1 VLLDHVLAS
10 RSRIQR
16 SHIGK
21 ATTTMTGRARLA
33 CGIVFVAVTFNMVLC
48 FLNTH
53 VLAID
58 VSYVIASETIILG
71 LAAVVSFRLLNTET
85 LIVLLLFVAYVC
97 AIWIMTETP
106 NLRTV
111 RTFLIPA
118 VFFALGCTSAKPEEA
133 DRLLYLLL
141 TLVLSM
147 GLFELLFLDSFLKV
161 FDVLSYYVSKGGVD
175 DEQAQTAATNLY
187 VSGLRVDDG
196 HQSLGFLGLHRISS
210 IFLEPV
216 SAGNFTAISFIWLWL
231 RREKRPLNM
240 LFLGICALLIVMS
253 DNRFAAFSC
262 VILVVTNAMPILRL
276 KIVIFAMPFVFA
288 LVLMF
293 AGSIYGP
300 SYVDN
305 SFLGRLVIS
314 GLELQSFDIS
324 DWFGDFGTKVGLEY
338 ADAGYAYVVN
348 RFGIVGCVALWAC
361 FSASALRTEE
371 AIRLKTLVAIYVCL
385 SLSIGEAL
393 FSIKT
398 SALLWFLYGASQMVP
413 RKSHVA
419 SRSGERAQ
427 WEVRT
432 EAV

>member
-1 VLLDHVLAS
+1 LAAALG
-10 RSRIQR
+10 RQR
-16 SHIGK
+16 SHLGK

-53 VLAID
+53 VLAIN
-58 VSYVIASETIILG
+58 VSYVIAIETVILG
-71 LAAVVSFRLLNTET
+71 LAAVLSFRLLDTEA
-85 LIVLLLFVAYVC
+85 LIVLLLFVVYVC
-97 AIWIMTETP
+97 AIAIITATP

-118 VFFALGCTSAKPEEA
+118 VFFALGCISAKPAEA
-133 DRLLYLLL
+133 DRLLYVLL
-141 TLVLSM
+141 TLVLFM
-147 GLFELLFLDSFLKV
+147 GLFEWLFLDSFLKV

-175 DEQAQTAATNLY
+175 DELAQTAATNLY

-196 HQSLGFLGLHRISS
+196 HQSLGLLGEHRISS

-216 SAGNFTAISFIWLWL
+216 SVGNFTAISFIWLWL
-231 RREKRPLNM
+231 RRKSRPLNI
-240 LFLGICALLIVMS
+240 LFLGISALLMIMS

-262 VILVVTNAMPILRL
+262 VIFVVANAMPILRL
-276 KIVIFAMPFVFA
+276 RFVVFAMPFVFA
-288 LVLMF
+288 LALMF
-293 AGSIYGP
+293 VGSIYGP

-305 SFLGRLVIS
+305 SFLGRLVTS
-314 GLELQSFDIS
+314 GLELQSFEIA
-324 DWFGDFGTKVGLEY
+324 DWFGDFGTKVRLEH

-348 RFGIVGCVALWAC
+348 RFGIVGCVALWGC
-361 FSASALRTEE
+361 FSVSALRTEE